1 MIQIQEWIYQI
12 LRMIKNSSAILIIL
26 IAGLFWSFGP
36 LVVRYIDDAQLIPWQ
51 YLFFRGSIIFL
62 VLNIYLFLAEG
73 LKFTKNYNKIGLS
86 GLIGGVSLGIAN
98 ISFILSITTTTA
110 AVTMMMLATQPFV
123 AAILA
128 YVFLKE
134 KISMTTF
141 IAIVVAAGGIIFMS
155 LDSKGEGSLFGLIN
169 GLLSSLG
176 FAGFTVS
183 LRWRRETPK
192 FTTVAI
198 AGIFCAAVAILVLI
212 FNDDNIFISIKNSSL
227 SALHGFLVCS
237 GLILFSIKSKDL
249 PATDLTLLSLTE
261 VLGGIFWVWLPLFGI
276 NEVPTANTLIGGG
289 IITTAIIF
297 YAFNTKQ
304 PLSSRYVWVK
314 KK

>member
-1 MIQIQEWIYQI
+1 
-12 LRMIKNSSAILIIL
+12 MIKNSSAIVIVL
-26 IAGLFWSFGP
+26 IAGIFWSFGP
-36 LVVRYIDDAQLIPWQ
+36 LVVRHIDNAQLIPWQ
-51 YLFFRGSIIFL
+51 YLFFRGSVIFL

-73 LKFTKNYNKIGLS
+73 FKFINNYYKIGLS

-128 YVFLKE
+128 YIFLKE
-134 KISMTTF
+134 KISRTTF
-141 IAIVVAAGGIIFMS
+141 IAITVAAAGIIFMS
-155 LDSKGEGSLFGLIN
+155 LDSKGEGTLFGLIN

-183 LRWRRETPK
+183 LRWRKKTPK

-198 AGIFCAAVAILVLI
+198 AGIFCSAVAILVLL
-212 FNDDNIFISIKNSSL
+212 FNDSNIFISLKNSSL
-227 SALHGFLVCS
+227 SALHGFLVSS
-237 GLILFSIKSKDL
+237 GLILFSMKSKYL

-276 NEVPTANTLIGGG
+276 NEVPSLNTLIGGG
-289 IITTAIIF
+289 IIIFAIIF
-297 YAFNTKQ
+297 YGYNTKRVLQ
-304 PLSSRYVWVK
+304 SRYV
-314 KK
+314 

>member
-1 MIQIQEWIYQI
+1 
-12 LRMIKNSSAILIIL
+12 MIKNSSAIIIVL

-36 LVVRYIDDAQLIPWQ
+36 LVVRYIDNAHLIPWQ
-51 YLFFRGSIIFL
+51 YLFFRGSVIFL

-73 LKFTKNYNKIGLS
+73 QKFINNYNKIGLS

-128 YVFLKE
+128 YIFLKE
-134 KISMTTF
+134 KISKTTL
-141 IAIVVAAGGIIFMS
+141 IAITIAAAGIIFMS
-155 LDSKGEGSLFGLIN
+155 FDSEGEGSLFGLVN

-183 LRWRRETPK
+183 LRWRKRTPK

-198 AGIFCAAVAILVLI
+198 AGIFCAAVAILVLL
-212 FNDDNIFISIKNSSL
+212 FNDSNIFISLKNSSL
-227 SALHGFLVCS
+227 SALHGFLVCT
-237 GLILFSIKSKDL
+237 GLILFSMKSKYL

-261 VLGGIFWVWLPLFGI
+261 VLGGIFWVWLPWFGI
-276 NEVPTANTLIGGG
+276 NEVPSVNTLIGGA
-289 IITTAIIF
+289 IIVFAIIF
-297 YAFNTKQ
+297 YGINTKRVLQ
-304 PLSSRYVWVK
+304 SRYV
-314 KK
+314 

>member
-1 MIQIQEWIYQI
+1 
-12 LRMIKNSSAILIIL
+12 MIKNSSAILIVL
-26 IAGLFWSFGP
+26 IAGIFWSFGP
-36 LVVRYIDDAQLIPWQ
+36 LVVRHIDNAQLIPWQ
-51 YLFFRGSIIFL
+51 YLFFRGSVIFL

-73 LKFTKNYNKIGLS
+73 QKFIGNYSKIGLS

-110 AVTMMMLATQPFV
+110 AITMMMLATQPFV

-134 KISMTTF
+134 KISKTTL
-141 IAIVVAAGGIIFMS
+141 IAIIIAAAGIIFIS
-155 LDSKGEGSLFGLIN
+155 FDSKGEGTLFGLIN

-183 LRWRRETPK
+183 LRWRKRTPK

-198 AGIFCAAVAILVLI
+198 AGIFCSAIAILVLL
-212 FNDDNIFISIKNSSL
+212 FNDSNILISLKNSSL

-261 VLGGIFWVWLPLFGI
+261 VLGGIFWVWLPWFGI
-276 NEVPTANTLIGGG
+276 NEIPSTNTLIGGAT
-289 IITTAIIF
+289 IVFAITF
-297 YAFNTKQ
+297 YGFNAKRVLQ
-304 PLSSRYVWVK
+304 SRYV
-314 KK
+314 

>member
-1 MIQIQEWIYQI
+1 
-12 LRMIKNSSAILIIL
+12 MIKNSSAILIVL
-26 IAGLFWSFGP
+26 IAGIFWSFGP
-36 LVVRYIDDAQLIPWQ
+36 LVVRHIDNAQLIPWQ
-51 YLFFRGSIIFL
+51 YLFFRGSVIFL

-73 LKFTKNYNKIGLS
+73 QKFIGNYSRIGLS

-128 YVFLKE
+128 YIFLKE
-134 KISMTTF
+134 KISKTTF
-141 IAIVVAAGGIIFMS
+141 IAITVAAAGIIFMS
-155 LDSKGEGSLFGLIN
+155 LDSKGEGTLFGLIN

-183 LRWRRETPK
+183 LRWRKNTPK

-198 AGIFCAAVAILVLI
+198 AGIFCAAVAILVLL
-212 FNDDNIFISIKNSSL
+212 FNDSNILISLKNSSL
-227 SALHGFLVCS
+227 SALHGFLVCT
-237 GLILFSIKSKDL
+237 GLILFSMKSKYL

-261 VLGGIFWVWLPLFGI
+261 VLGGIFWVWLPWFGI
-276 NEVPTANTLIGGG
+276 NEVPSVNTLIGGA
-289 IITTAIIF
+289 IIIFAIIF
-297 YAFNTKQ
+297 YGYNTKRVLQ
-304 PLSSRYVWVK
+304 SRYV
-314 KK
+314 

>member
-1 MIQIQEWIYQI
+1 MSKD
-12 LRMIKNSSAILIIL
+12 RAASAIIVVL

-36 LVVRYIDDAQLIPWQ
+36 LVVRNIDNAQLIPWQ
-51 YLFFRGSIIFL
+51 YLFFRGSVIFL
-62 VLNIYLFLAEG
+62 VLNIYLFFVEG
-73 LKFTKNYNKIGLS
+73 IEFTDNYNRIGLS
-86 GLIGGVSLGIAN
+86 GFVGGISLGIAN
-98 ISFILSITTTTA
+98 ISFILSITSTTA
-110 AVTMMMLATQPFV
+110 AITMMMLATQPFV

-134 KISMTTF
+134 KISKTTL
-141 IAIVVAAGGIIFMS
+141 IAITVAAGGIIFMS
-155 LDSKGEGSLFGLIN
+155 FDSKMEGTLFGLLN

-183 LRWRRETPK
+183 LRWRKKTPK

-198 AGIFCAAVAILVLI
+198 AGIFCSIVAILVLL
-212 FNDDNIFISIKNSSL
+212 FNESSILISLKNSSL

-237 GLILFSIKSKDL
+237 GLILYSSRSRYL

-276 NEVPTANTLIGGG
+276 NEIPSTNSLIGGV
-289 IITTAIIF
+289 IITFAIIF
-297 YAFNTKQ
+297 YGLNTKRFMF
-304 PLSSRYVWVK
+304 RYAK
-314 KK
+314 

>member
-1 MIQIQEWIYQI
+1 
-12 LRMIKNSSAILIIL
+12 MIKNSSAILIVL
-26 IAGLFWSFGP
+26 IAGIFWSFGP
-36 LVVRYIDDAQLIPWQ
+36 LVVRHIDNAQLIPWQ
-51 YLFFRGSIIFL
+51 YLFFRGSVIFL

-73 LKFTKNYNKIGLS
+73 QKFIGNYSRIGLS

-128 YVFLKE
+128 YIFLKE
-134 KISMTTF
+134 KISKTTL
-141 IAIVVAAGGIIFMS
+141 IAITVAAAGIIFMS
-155 LDSKGEGSLFGLIN
+155 LDSKGEGTLFGLIN

-183 LRWRRETPK
+183 LRWRKNTPK

-198 AGIFCAAVAILVLI
+198 AGIFCSAVAILVLL
-212 FNDDNIFISIKNSSL
+212 FNDSNILISLKNSSL
-227 SALHGFLVCS
+227 SALHGFLVCT
-237 GLILFSIKSKDL
+237 GLILFSMKSRYL

-261 VLGGIFWVWLPLFGI
+261 VLGGIFWVWLPWFGI
-276 NEVPTANTLIGGG
+276 NEVPSVNTLIGGA
-289 IITTAIIF
+289 IIISAIIF
-297 YAFNTKQ
+297 YGYNTKRVLQ
-304 PLSSRYVWVK
+304 SRYV
-314 KK
+314 

>member
-1 MIQIQEWIYQI
+1 
-12 LRMIKNSSAILIIL
+12 MIKNSSAIVIVL
-26 IAGLFWSFGP
+26 IAGIFWSFGP
-36 LVVRYIDDAQLIPWQ
+36 LVVRHIDNAHLIPWQ
-51 YLFFRGSIIFL
+51 YLFFRGSVIFL

-73 LKFTKNYNKIGLS
+73 QKFLDNYNRIGLS
-86 GLIGGVSLGIAN
+86 GFIGGVSLGIAN

-128 YVFLKE
+128 YIFLKE
-134 KISMTTF
+134 KISKTTF
-141 IAIVVAAGGIIFMS
+141 IAITLAAGGIIFMS
-155 LDSKGEGSLFGLIN
+155 LESKGEGTLFGLIN

-183 LRWRRETPK
+183 LRWKKNTPK

-198 AGIFCAAVAILVLI
+198 AGIFCSIVAILVLL
-212 FNDDNIFISIKNSSL
+212 FNDSNIFISLKNSSL

-237 GLILFSIKSKDL
+237 GLILFSMKSKYL

-261 VLGGIFWVWLPLFGI
+261 VLGGIFWVWLPWFGI
-276 NEVPTANTLIGGG
+276 NEVPSVNTLIGGA
-289 IITTAIIF
+289 IIISAIIF
-297 YAFNTKQ
+297 YGYNTKRVLQ
-304 PLSSRYVWVK
+304 SRYV
-314 KK
+314 

>member
-1 MIQIQEWIYQI
+1 
-12 LRMIKNSSAILIIL
+12 MIKNSQAIIIVL

-36 LVVRYIDDAQLIPWQ
+36 LVVRYIDDAHLIPWQ
-51 YLFFRGSIIFL
+51 YLFFRGSVIFL

-73 LKFTKNYNKIGLS
+73 LKFTKNYYKIGLS

-128 YVFLKE
+128 YIFLKE
-134 KISMTTF
+134 KISKTTL
-141 IAIVVAAGGIIFMS
+141 IAIIVAAGGIIFMS
-155 LDSKGEGSLFGLIN
+155 LDSKGEGTLFGLVN

-183 LRWRRETPK
+183 LRWRKKTPK
-192 FTTVAI
+192 FTTVSI
-198 AGIFCAAVAILVLI
+198 AGIFCAIVAVLVLI
-212 FNDDNIFISIKNSSL
+212 FYDSNIFISVKNSSL
-227 SALHGFLVCS
+227 SALHGFLVCT
-237 GLILFSIKSKDL
+237 GLILYSSKSKYL

-261 VLGGIFWVWLPLFGI
+261 VLGGIFWVWLPIFGI
-276 NEVPTANTLIGGG
+276 NEVPSLNTLIGGG
-289 IITTAIIF
+289 IITSAIIF
-297 YAFNTKQ
+297 YGLNAKRKLQ
-304 PLSSRYVWVK
+304 SRYV
-314 KK
+314 

>member
-1 MIQIQEWIYQI
+1 
-12 LRMIKNSSAILIIL
+12 MIKNSSAIVIVL
-26 IAGLFWSFGP
+26 IAGIFWSFGP
-36 LVVRYIDDAQLIPWQ
+36 LVVRHIDNAQLIPWQ
-51 YLFFRGSIIFL
+51 YLFFRGSVIFL

-73 LKFTKNYNKIGLS
+73 QKFIGNYRRIGLS

-128 YVFLKE
+128 YIFLKE
-134 KISMTTF
+134 KISKTTL
-141 IAIVVAAGGIIFMS
+141 IAITVAAAGIIFMS
-155 LDSKGEGSLFGLIN
+155 VDSEGEGTLFGLIN

-183 LRWRRETPK
+183 LRWRKKTPK

-198 AGIFCAAVAILVLI
+198 AGVFCSAVAILVLL
-212 FNDDNIFISIKNSSL
+212 FNDSNIFISLKNSSL
-227 SALHGFLVCS
+227 SALHGFLVCT
-237 GLILFSIKSKDL
+237 GLILFSMKSRYL

-261 VLGGIFWVWLPLFGI
+261 VLGGIFWVWLPWFGI
-276 NEVPTANTLIGGG
+276 NEVPNINTLIGGA
-289 IITTAIIF
+289 IIIFAIIF
-297 YAFNTKQ
+297 YGFNAKRVLQ
-304 PLSSRYVWVK
+304 SRYV
-314 KK
+314 

>member
-1 MIQIQEWIYQI
+1 
-12 LRMIKNSSAILIIL
+12 MIKNSSAILIIL
-26 IAGLFWSFGP
+26 IAGIFWSFGP
-36 LVVRYIDDAQLIPWQ
+36 LIVRHIDNAQLIPWQ
-51 YLFFRGSIIFL
+51 YLFFRGSVIFL

-73 LKFTKNYNKIGLS
+73 QKFIGNYSRIGLS

-110 AVTMMMLATQPFV
+110 AITMMMLATQPFI

-134 KISMTTF
+134 KISKTTL
-141 IAIVVAAGGIIFMS
+141 IAIIIAAAGIIFMS
-155 LDSKGEGSLFGLIN
+155 FDSKGEGTLFGLIN

-183 LRWRRETPK
+183 LRWRKKTPK

-198 AGIFCAAVAILVLI
+198 AGIFCSAIAILVLL
-212 FNDDNIFISIKNSSL
+212 FNDSNIFISLKNSSL

-261 VLGGIFWVWLPLFGI
+261 VLGGIFWVWLPWFGI
-276 NEVPTANTLIGGG
+276 NEIPSTNTLIGGA
-289 IITTAIIF
+289 IITSSIIF
-297 YAFNTKQ
+297 YGFNTKRFMF
-304 PLSSRYVWVK
+304 RY
-314 KK
+314 

>member
-1 MIQIQEWIYQI
+1 
-12 LRMIKNSSAILIIL
+12 MIKNSSAILIVL
-26 IAGLFWSFGP
+26 IAGIFWSFGP
-36 LVVRYIDDAQLIPWQ
+36 LVVRHIDNAQLIPWQ
-51 YLFFRGSIIFL
+51 YLFFRGSVIFL

-73 LKFTKNYNKIGLS
+73 QKFMGNYSRIGLS

-128 YVFLKE
+128 YIFLKE
-134 KISMTTF
+134 KISKTTF
-141 IAIVVAAGGIIFMS
+141 IAITVAAAGIIFMS
-155 LDSKGEGSLFGLIN
+155 LDSKGEGTLFGLIN

-183 LRWRRETPK
+183 LRWRKNTPK

-198 AGIFCAAVAILVLI
+198 AGIFCSAVAILVLL
-212 FNDDNIFISIKNSSL
+212 FNDSNIFISLKNSSL
-227 SALHGFLVCS
+227 SALHGVLVCT
-237 GLILFSIKSKDL
+237 GLILFSMKSKYL

-261 VLGGIFWVWLPLFGI
+261 VLGGIFWVWLPWFGI
-276 NEVPTANTLIGGG
+276 NEVPSVNTLIGGA
-289 IITTAIIF
+289 IIISAIIF
-297 YAFNTKQ
+297 YGYNTKRVLQ
-304 PLSSRYVWVK
+304 SRYV
-314 KK
+314 

>member
-1 MIQIQEWIYQI
+1 
-12 LRMIKNSSAILIIL
+12 MIKNSSAIIIVL

-36 LVVRYIDDAQLIPWQ
+36 LVVRYIDNAQLIPWQ
-51 YLFFRGSIIFL
+51 YLFFRGSVIFL

-73 LKFTKNYNKIGLS
+73 QKFINNYNKIGLS

-128 YVFLKE
+128 YIFLKE
-134 KISMTTF
+134 KISKTTL
-141 IAIVVAAGGIIFMS
+141 IAITIAAAGIIFMS
-155 LDSKGEGSLFGLIN
+155 FDSEGEGSLFGLVN

-183 LRWRRETPK
+183 LRWRKRTPK

-198 AGIFCAAVAILVLI
+198 AGIFCAAVAILVLL
-212 FNDDNIFISIKNSSL
+212 FNDSNIFISLKNSSL
-227 SALHGFLVCS
+227 SALHGFLVCT
-237 GLILFSIKSKDL
+237 GLILFSMKSKYL

-261 VLGGIFWVWLPLFGI
+261 VLGGIFWVWLPWFGI
-276 NEVPTANTLIGGG
+276 NEVPSVNTLIGGA
-289 IITTAIIF
+289 IIVFAIIF
-297 YAFNTKQ
+297 YGINTKRVLQ
-304 PLSSRYVWVK
+304 SRYV
-314 KK
+314 

>member
-1 MIQIQEWIYQI
+1 
-12 LRMIKNSSAILIIL
+12 MIKNSSAIVIVL
-26 IAGLFWSFGP
+26 IAGIFWSFGP
-36 LVVRYIDDAQLIPWQ
+36 LVVRHIDNAHLIPWQ
-51 YLFFRGSIIFL
+51 YLFFRGSVIFL

-73 LKFTKNYNKIGLS
+73 QKFLDNYNRIGLS
-86 GLIGGVSLGIAN
+86 GFIGGVSLGIAN

-128 YVFLKE
+128 YIFLKE
-134 KISMTTF
+134 KISKTTLISIT
-141 IAIVVAAGGIIFMS
+141 IAAAGIIFIS
-155 LDSKGEGSLFGLIN
+155 FDSKGEGTLFGLIN

-183 LRWRRETPK
+183 LRWRKNTPK

-198 AGIFCAAVAILVLI
+198 AGIFCSAVAILVLL
-212 FNDDNIFISIKNSSL
+212 FNDSNIFISLKNSSL

-237 GLILFSIKSKDL
+237 GLILFSMKSRYL

-261 VLGGIFWVWLPLFGI
+261 VLGGILWVWLPWFGI
-276 NEVPTANTLIGGG
+276 NEIPSVNTLIGGAV
-289 IITTAIIF
+289 IISAIIF
-297 YAFNTKQ
+297 YAFNAKRVLQ
-304 PLSSRYVWVK
+304 SRYV
-314 KK
+314 

>member
-1 MIQIQEWIYQI
+1 
-12 LRMIKNSSAILIIL
+12 MIKNSSAILIIL

-51 YLFFRGSIIFL
+51 YLFFRGSVIFL

-128 YVFLKE
+128 YIFLKE

-183 LRWRRETPK
+183 LRWRKKTPK

-212 FNDDNIFISIKNSSL
+212 LNDNNIFISVKNSSL

-261 VLGGIFWVWLPLFGI
+261 VLGGIFWVWLPIFGI
-276 NEVPTANTLIGGG
+276 NEVPTANTLIGGA
-289 IITTAIIF
+289 IIIFAIIF
-297 YAFNTKQ
+297 YGYNTKHNLQ
-304 PLSSRYVWVK
+304 SRYV
-314 KK
+314 